1 MTYQRNISRLSLLTD
16 DLLDDVLP
24 DQIVRIEIDA
34 DHHAG
39 DQHDNRSLNHLRLTG
54 PVDLLELR
62 PRLGDE
68 AAALAALRAGLA
80 FRRLRARTDLRL
92 ALARALGDAAAALRL
107 GLAARAP
114 LRPRLPCHY
123 RVSR

>member
-24 DQIVRIEIDA
+24 DQIVRIQVDA
-34 DHHAG
+34 DHDAR

-54 PVDLLELR
+54 PVDLLQLA

-68 AAALAALRAGLA
+68 ATAFAALRSGLA
-80 FRRLRARTDLRL
+80 LRRLRTRTDLR
-92 ALARALGDAAAALRL
+92 ALCPRALGDPA
-107 GLAARAP
+107 
-114 LRPRLPCHY
+114 
-123 RVSR
+123 